1 MPYKLSATL
10 LSHTSDVRA
19 VASPSDNL
27 ILSASRDSS
36 AISWSRVSSSS
47 FAPASILRAGS
58 KFVNAVAYLPPTPRA
73 PRGCMVVGGQDMVVN
88 IFALDSSNKDDP
100 EYTLVGHSDNVCT
113 LNVGPE
119 GTIIS
124 GSWDKT
130 AKVWKNFTLQYDL
143 RGHGQ
148 SVWSVLA
155 ISETEFLTA
164 SADKTIKFWDQHK
177 AIRTYEGHRDAVRGL
192 ALVPDIGFAS
202 CSNDSEVRVWTMEG
216 DTVYSLTGHTSFV
229 YSLSV
234 LPNGDLVSAG
244 EDRSVRVWR
253 DGECSQVLVHPAISV
268 WTVSTMPNGDIVSGC
283 SDGVIRVFSESEER
297 WANSADLKAFE
308 DQVSRQ
314 SLPSQQV
321 GDVKKSN
328 LPGHEALAVPGRKAG
343 EVKMV
348 RNGDVV
354 EAHQW
359 DSSSS
364 SWQKIG
370 EVVDA
375 VGSSRKQLY
384 NGKEYDYV
392 FDVDIQEGA
401 PPLKLPVNVSENPYL
416 AAQRFLEQNDL
427 SLSYLD
433 QVVKFIEQN
442 TAGIKLGD
450 DSNYTDP
457 YTGTT
462 RYQPPVR
469 SHADAA
475 SSPYMDP
482 YTGANRYTASRAS
495 APPESRTLKIIP
507 YSKPLSFKQANI
519 PAMQAKMYQF
529 DEALRSEMSTETLA
543 MHPEELKMIE
553 EAFTYLV
560 QASSQS
566 SSPSTTLSWAH
577 AETITQILDRWPMS
591 QRFPVLDLC
600 RLIMAYPL
608 NAPATPGSREKLF
621 DYLFKACDWTSVTLE
636 RKPMTKTQ
644 ETSVLLLFRTIANS
658 LLEETPLHNGQWV
671 TQVFKALSQASQ
683 LLLTRTQKVALAS
696 ILFNFSCIGL
706 KGSVPADARALHLSL
721 ISQLLRSQNDDPEAA
736 YRTCVALGNV
746 LYATKSLK
754 VPLDIQSSQL
764 TDIKNALG
772 AIKSAFPDQRIAD
785 VYMDIV
791 ALV

>member
-36 AISWSRVSSSS
+36 AISWSRVSPSS
-47 FAPASILRAGS
+47 FCPASVLRAGS
-58 KFVNAVAYLPPTPRA
+58 RFVNAVAYLPPTPAA
-73 PRGCMVVGGQDMVVN
+73 PRGSIVVGGQDMVIN
-88 IFALDSSNKDDP
+88 IFTLDVSNMDDP
-100 EYTLVGHSDNVCT
+100 EYTLVGHSDNVCS
-113 LNVGPE
+113 LGVSPE

-130 AKVWKNFTLQYDL
+130 AKVWKNFSLQYDL
-143 RGHGQ
+143 RGHEQ

-155 ISETEFLTA
+155 INETEFLTA
-164 SADKTIKFWDQHK
+164 SADKTIKLWNQHK
-177 AIRTYEGHRDAVRGL
+177 AIRTYKGHRDAVRGL

-216 DTVYSLTGHTSFV
+216 DTVYTLSGHTSFV

-234 LPNGDLVSAG
+234 LPNCDLVSAG
-244 EDRSVRVWR
+244 EDRSVRIWR
-253 DGECSQVLVHPAISV
+253 DGECSQVLIHPAISV
-268 WTVSTMPNGDIVSGC
+268 WTVSSMPNGDIVSGC

-297 WANSADLKAFE
+297 WASSAELKAFE
-308 DQVSRQ
+308 DEVSSQ

-321 GDVKKSN
+321 GDVKKGD
-328 LPGHEALAVPGRKAG
+328 LPGHEALAFPGRKAG

-375 VGSSRKQLY
+375 VGSGRKQLY

-392 FDVDIQEGA
+392 FDVDIREGA
-401 PPLKLPVNVSENPYL
+401 PPLKLPVNVSENPY
-416 AAQRFLEQNDL
+416 AVAQRFLEQNDL
-427 SLSYLD
+427 SMSYLD

-442 TAGIKLGD
+442 TAGIKLGN
-450 DSNYTDP
+450 DSNY
-457 YTGTT
+457 
-462 RYQPPVR
+462 V
-469 SHADAA
+469 
-475 SSPYMDP
+475 DP
-482 YTGANRYTASRAS
+482 YTGAGRYQPSVRSPADTSSLSCADPYTGASRYTAPSAS
-495 APPESRTLKIIP
+495 APQELRAFKIIP

-529 DEALRSEMSTETLA
+529 NEALRIEIPTEALA
-543 MHPEELKMIE
+543 MYPEELGMIE
-553 EAFTYLV
+553 EAFTYLA

-566 SSPSTTLSWAH
+566 SPTTTLTRAH
-577 AETITQILDRWPMS
+577 VETVTQILDRWPMS

-608 NAPATPGSREKLF
+608 NAPLTPSSREKLF
-621 DYLFKACDWTSVTLE
+621 DSLFKACDWTSVITGE
-636 RKPMTKTQ
+636 KAMPKTQ
-644 ETSVLLLFRTIANS
+644 ETNVLLLFRTIANS
-658 LLEETPLHNGQWV
+658 LQEETPENGARWI
-671 TQVFKALSQASQ
+671 TQVFTALAQAPQ
-683 LLLTRTQKVALAS
+683 LLLTKAHKVALAS
-696 ILFNFSCIGL
+696 ILFNFSCIGIN
-706 KGSVPADARALHLSL
+706 GPVPADARGLHLSL
-721 ISQLLRSQNDDPEAA
+721 ILQLLQVQNDDPEAA

-746 LYATKSLK
+746 LYATKSQK
-754 VPLDIQSSQL
+754 APLDIRPSQI
-764 TDIKNALG
+764 TDIKGALG

-785 VYMDIV
+785 VYMDIM

>member
-10 LSHTSDVRA
+10 SSHTSDVRA

-36 AISWSRVSSSS
+36 AISWSRVSMSS
-47 FAPASILRAGS
+47 FAPASVLRAGS
-58 KFVNAVAYLPPTPRA
+58 RFVNAVAYLPPTPRA
-73 PRGCMVVGGQDMVVN
+73 PRGSIVVGGQDMVVN
-88 IFALDSSNKDDP
+88 IFTLDALNKDDP
-100 EYTLVGHSDNVCT
+100 EYTLVGHSDNVCS
-113 LNVGPE
+113 LGVSPE

-143 RGHGQ
+143 RGHEQ

-155 ISETEFLTA
+155 ISETQFLTA
-164 SADKTIKFWDQHK
+164 SADKTIKLWNQHK
-177 AIRTYEGHRDAVRGL
+177 AVRTYKGHRDAVRGL

-216 DTVYSLTGHTSFV
+216 DAVYTLSGHTSFV

-244 EDRSVRVWR
+244 EDRSVRIWR
-253 DGECSQVLVHPAISV
+253 GALSLIHPAISV

-297 WANSADLKAFE
+297 WASSAELKAFE
-308 DQVSRQ
+308 DQVANQ

-321 GDVKKSN
+321 GDVKKTD
-328 LPGHEALAVPGRKAG
+328 LPGHEALASPGRKAG

-364 SWQKIG
+364 NWQKIG
-370 EVVDA
+370 E
-375 VGSSRKQLY
+375 QLY
-384 NGKEYDYV
+384 NGKEYDHV

-401 PPLKLPVNVSENPYL
+401 PPLKLPVNSSENPY
-416 AAQRFLEQNDL
+416 AVAQRFLEQNDL
-427 SLSYLD
+427 SMS
-433 QVVKFIEQN
+433 K
-442 TAGIKLGD
+442 TPAGIKLGN
-450 DSNYTDP
+450 DSNYVDPYTDP
-457 YTGTT
+457 YTG
-462 RYQPPVR
+462 
-469 SHADAA
+469 A
-475 SSPYMDP
+475 S
-482 YTGANRYTASRAS
+482 RYTASSTS
-495 APPESRTLKIIP
+495 APAESRAFKIIP

-529 DEALRSEMSTETLA
+529 NEALRIEISTEVLA
-543 MHPEELKMIE
+543 MYPEELAMIE
-553 EAFTYLV
+553 EAFTYLAR
-560 QASSQS
+560 ASSQS
-566 SSPSTTLSWAH
+566 SPATALTWAH
-577 AETITQILDRWPMS
+577 AETVTQILDRWPMP

-608 NAPATPGSREKLF
+608 NAPLTSSSREKLF
-621 DYLFKACDWTSVTLE
+621 DSLFRACDWTSVISGG
-636 RKPMTKTQ
+636 KAMTKTQ
-644 ETSVLLLFRTIANS
+644 ETNVLLLFRTIANS
-658 LLEETPLHNGQWV
+658 LQEESSASDARWI
-671 TQVFKALSQASQ
+671 TQVFTALTQAAQ
-683 LLLTRTQKVALAS
+683 LALTKTQRVALAS
-696 ILFNFSCIGL
+696 ILFNFSCIGI
-706 KGSVPADARALHLSL
+706 KGPVLTDARALHLSL
-721 ISQLLRSQNDDPEAA
+721 ILQLLRAPNDDPEAA

-746 LYATKSLK
+746 LYATKLQK
-754 VPLDIQSSQL
+754 APLDIQSSQI
-764 TDIKNALG
+764 TDIKGALG

-785 VYMDIV
+785 IYMDIM
-791 ALV
+791 ALRLTVCPGSASSVTSSALNFQRSL

>member
-10 LSHTSDVRA
+10 LNHTSDVRA

-58 KFVNAVAYLPPTPRA
+58 RFVNAVAYLPPTPRA
-73 PRGCMVVGGQDMVVN
+73 PRGFIVVGGQDMVVN
-88 IFALDSSNKDDP
+88 IFSLDSSNKDDP
-100 EYTLVGHSDNVCT
+100 EYTLVGHSDNVCS
-113 LNVGPE
+113 LSVSPE

-130 AKVWKNFTLQYDL
+130 AKVWKNFTLKYDL
-143 RGHGQ
+143 KGHEQ

-164 SADKTIKFWDQHK
+164 SADKTIKFWEQHK
-177 AIRTYEGHRDAVRGL
+177 AVRTYNGHRDAVRGL

-216 DTVYSLTGHTSFV
+216 DTVHTLTGHTSFV

-234 LPNGDLVSAG
+234 LPNCDLVSAG
-244 EDRSVRVWR
+244 EDRSVRIWR

-297 WANSADLKAFE
+297 WASSVELKAFE
-308 DQVSRQ
+308 DQVSSQ

-321 GDVKKSN
+321 GDVKKSD
-328 LPGHEALAVPGRKAG
+328 LPGHEALATPGRKAG

-359 DSSSS
+359 DSSNS

-375 VGSSRKQLY
+375 IGSNRKQLH

-401 PPLKLPVNVSENPYL
+401 PPLKLPVNVSENPYVV
-416 AAQRFLEQNDL
+416 AQRFLEQNDL
-427 SLSYLD
+427 SMSYLD

-442 TAGIKLGD
+442 TAGIKLGG

-457 YTGTT
+457 YTGAN

-469 SHADAA
+469 SAADISPL
-475 SSPYMDP
+475 SSMDP
-482 YTGANRYTASRAS
+482 YTGASSYTASRVN
-495 APPESRTLKIIP
+495 APPESRTSKIIP
-507 YSKPLSFKQANI
+507 FSKPLSFKQANI
-519 PAMQAKMYQF
+519 SAMQAKIHQF
-529 DEALRSEMSTETLA
+529 NEILRSEISTEALA
-543 MHPEELKMIE
+543 MCPEELMMVE

-560 QASSQS
+560 RASSQS
-566 SSPSTTLSWAH
+566 SPTTTLGWAH
-577 AETITQILDRWPMS
+577 VETVTQILGRWPMS

-608 NAPATPGSREKLF
+608 IAPPTPDSREKLF
-621 DYLFKACDWTSVTLE
+621 DCLFKACDWTSVTSG
-636 RKPMTKTQ
+636 RKAMAKTE
-644 ETSVLLLFRTIANS
+644 ETHVLLLFRTIANS
-658 LLEETPLHNGQWV
+658 LQEETPSSGGRWI
-671 TQVFKALSQASQ
+671 TQVFKALAQAPQ
-683 LLLTRTQKVALAS
+683 LLLTKAQKVALAS
-696 ILFNFSCIGL
+696 ILFNFSCVSL
-706 KGSVPADARALHLSL
+706 KGPVPTDARSLHLSL
-721 ISQLLRSQNDDPEAA
+721 VVQLLRAQNDDPETA

-746 LYATKSLK
+746 LYATKSQK

-764 TDIKNALG
+764 TDIKTALG
-772 AIKSAFPDQRIAD
+772 AIKSTFLDQRIAD
-785 VYMDIV
+785 VYMDIM